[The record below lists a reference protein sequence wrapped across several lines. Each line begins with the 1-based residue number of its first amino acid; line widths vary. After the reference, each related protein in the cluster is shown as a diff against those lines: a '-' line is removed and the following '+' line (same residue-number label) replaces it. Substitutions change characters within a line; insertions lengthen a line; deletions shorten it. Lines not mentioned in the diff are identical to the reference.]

1 MEKVLLQVENFLLG
15 QQEPSERMPYNEATD
30 QICAALDGW
39 GESIREELRQQ
50 TQTIEERY
58 EELHKSLEY
67 QQSFAKMVDNL
78 KLPDSIHSLFHYRD
92 PNIGFYGREKEM
104 TYLDGFLD
112 CEKPILFTAVTG
124 PAGSGKS
131 KFLYEYV
138 KELADNPNWK
148 CLFVQNRNILKGFN
162 ERYEWEYPVNL
173 LVVIDYAG
181 DYAEL
186 IGEWLV
192 SLKSGKCPPKMRI
205 VLLEREGVEKNRSDT
220 GYQEKIFANPMWY
233 ERLLAIHSN
242 EDIQTTLYMAGNDA
256 MFLELPT
263 LSDDAFKSIMADYA
277 NQKAKSLSVQEQ
289 EKILAYCKRIEKSE
303 QGVCRP
309 RPLILLF
316 IVDAWVNEEKYYKWN
331 IQQLLLKIIK
341 RYREHWKNTLCG
353 ENKEVSMALE
363 RLVIYATAVGGWE
376 LGKPLP
382 EFLQKDYLTLR
393 EFCTSPQKLNQLFR
407 SVNEKDVWDGMLS
420 PLEPDLIG
428 ELLVLDYLQDSF
440 ESEQMIAAFNKNSK
454 YMVFLFRC
462 IIDYAEVDA
471 YSELFDNGLKK
482 LLKEKQIR
490 KMPEIY
496 ARLLAVLANEQK
508 QEKAVVTLKYLE
520 ELALNRQYAG
530 NEEIV
535 LTYAEGLVNL
545 TSRQEVVGAEKT
557 VERLGKLS
565 LDSRY
570 GRNEGIVLTYAKG
583 LFNLAH
589 EQEVDEA
596 EKTVEQLRKLSK
608 DSRYAGNEEIVLTYA
623 EGLFNLAHKQGLE
636 GAEKTVE
643 QLGKLSLDNRYVGNE
658 EIVLTYAEGLV
669 NLTREQE
676 AEEAEKTVGRLGK
689 LSLDSRYA
697 GNEEIV
703 LEYAKGLFNLANKQG
718 LEEAEKTVEQLR
730 KLSEDSRYAG
740 NEEVVLVYAKGL
752 VNLAYEQEA
761 EEAEKTL
768 EQLRKLSEDSRYAGN
783 EEVVLVYAKGLTNL
797 GLSYYMQQEFELAE
811 RYFLKAH
818 QMGVESASVNLSYM
832 IRRREAKN
840 HTPDEAKEILLPVLD
855 DKNSFVIMNMALYLA
870 EYENDWQGADKLLI
884 TIAETADINGVIEWW
899 SGLDDIEGLLVM
911 TWLERH
917 NVCRPCYTLEG
928 KRMLEVLRGRYHHIP
943 DWIVENKN
951 K

>member
-1 MEKVLLQVENFLLG
+1 MIKEIEDFPFLEQIIEKIGTVIKDRHQRAQLKKDVAEIVADDKKRVFESLSRQEEFDWAGMEKYISENLLSVFPFVYLAQSRDAREELRKQVYLCAYRSAQADTIARQRQVNRLMEKVLLQVENFLLG

-92 PNIGFYGREKEM
+92 SNIGFYGREKEM

-138 KELADNPNWK
+138 KDLADNPNWK

-205 VLLEREGVEKNRSDT
+205 VLLEREGGEKNRSDT

-242 EDIQTTLYMAGNDA
+242 EDIQTMLYMAGNDA

-289 EKILAYCKRIEKSE
+289 EEILAYCKRIEKSE

-428 ELLVLDYLQDSF
+428 ELFVLDYLQDSF
-440 ESEQMIAAFNKNSK
+440 ESEQMIAAFNENPK

-462 IIDYAEVDA
+462 IIDYAEVDV

-535 LTYAEGLVNL
+535 L
-545 TSRQEVVGAEKT
+545 R
-557 VERLGKLS
+557 
-565 LDSRY
+565 
-570 GRNEGIVLTYAKG
+570 
-583 LFNLAH
+583 
-589 EQEVDEA
+589 
-596 EKTVEQLRKLSK
+596 
-608 DSRYAGNEEIVLTYA
+608 YA
-623 EGLFNLAHKQGLE
+623 EGLFNLAYKQE
-636 GAEKTVE
+636 
-643 QLGKLSLDNRYVGNE
+643 LG
-658 EIVLTYAEGLV
+658 
-669 NLTREQE
+669 
-676 AEEAEKTVGRLGK
+676 
-689 LSLDSRYA
+689 
-697 GNEEIV
+697 
-703 LEYAKGLFNLANKQG
+703 
-718 LEEAEKTVEQLR
+718 EAEKTVEQLR

-740 NEEVVLVYAKGL
+740 NEEIV
-752 VNLAYEQEA
+752 LAYA
-761 EEAEKTL
+761 E
-768 EQLRKLSEDSRYAGN
+768 GM
-783 EEVVLVYAKGLTNL
+783 TNL
-797 GLSYYMQQEFELAE
+797 GFKYYMQQDFELAE
-811 RYFLKAH
+811 KDFLKAH
-818 QMGVESASVNLSYM
+818 QLGDIYASINLSYM

-855 DKNSFVIMNMALYLA
+855 DKNSFAIINMALYLA
-870 EYENDWQGADKLLI
+870 EYENDWHGADKLLI

-899 SGLDDIEGLLVM
+899 PGLDDIEGLLVM

-917 NVCRPCYTLEG
+917 NVCRPCYMLEG

-951 K
+951 Q